1 MINKLRFS
9 TLVLLMCSFQIC
21 AQTSADEDL
30 ATADLA
36 EVDRRLNNP
45 LTNLWSLTFQNNTLG
60 QDTLQ
65 AKG

>member
-1 MINKLRFS
+1 MIIAKNSHPTPGGCF
-9 TLVLLMCSFQIC
+9 TLVS
-21 AQTSADEDL
+21 D
-30 ATADLA
+30 DLA